1 MSNDNK
7 QYVKGRGAQIN
18 PANQF
23 FKNSKGD
30 DYDDIYPD
38 DNEEAGDNR
47 FIEVF
52 PKSIVNKVRSPDVP
66 MHYSINPYQGCEHG
80 CIYCYARPTHEYWGY
95 SAGIDFERVILVKKN
110 APELLRQTLSKKNW
124 EVQVIGLSGNTDCY
138 QPIEKKYG
146 ITRKLLEVCLEF
158 KQPVSIITK
167 NALIC
172 RDVDILKEMADL
184 GLTAVNISIT
194 TLKEGLRRVLEP
206 RTVSVKLKL
215 KTIETLSQAGIPVN
229 VMLAPIIP
237 ALNDDEIFSIA
248 KIISEHGAR
257 TMYYQVVRLNGPNEE
272 TFTDWVARNFPDRAD
287 KVLNQLREIHGGTVS
302 STRFQERMTGG
313 GVFGLNIQRQVE
325 LAKKRYGLNDSFPKL
340 RTDLFQVPGS
350 QLKLF

>member
-7 QYVKGRGAQIN
+7 QYIKGRGAQIN
-18 PANQF
+18 PVNRF

-30 DYDDIYPD
+30 DYEDIHPD
-38 DNEEAGDNR
+38 EEEGAGDTR

-52 PKSIVNKVRSPDVP
+52 PKTIVNKVGSPDVP
-66 MHYSINPYQGCEHG
+66 MYYSINPYQGCEHG

-110 APELLRQTLSKKNW
+110 APQLLRQTLSGKKW
-124 EVQVIGLSGNTDCY
+124 EVHTIGLSGNTDCY
-138 QPIEKKYG
+138 QPVEKKYG

-184 GLTAVNISIT
+184 GLVAVNISTT
-194 TLKEGLRRVLEP
+194 TLREELRRVLEP
-206 RTVSVKLKL
+206 RTASVKLKL
-215 KTIETLSQAGIPVN
+215 KTIETLSHAGIPVN

-248 KIISEHGAR
+248 KMASEHGAR

-272 TFTDWVARNFPDRAD
+272 TFTDWVKQNFPDRAD
-287 KVLNQLREIHGGTVS
+287 KVLNQLKEIHGGTVS
-302 STRFQERMTGG
+302 STRFRERMTGG
-313 GVFGLNIQRQVE
+313 GVLGINIQRQVE
-325 LAKKRYGLNDSFPKL
+325 LAKKRYGLNGSFPKL

-350 QLKLF
+350 QLRLF

>member
-1 MSNDNK
+1 VSNDNK
-7 QYVKGRGAQIN
+7 EYIKGRGAQIN
-18 PANQF
+18 PANRF
-23 FKNSKGD
+23 FKNSSGD
-30 DYDDIYPD
+30 VYDDI
-38 DNEEAGDNR
+38 NEEDEEVTENTK

-52 PKSIVNKVRSPDVP
+52 PKTIVNKVGSPDVP
-66 MHYSINPYQGCEHG
+66 MYYSLNPYQGCEHG

-95 SAGIDFERVILVKKN
+95 SAGIDFERIILVKKN

-124 EVQVIGLSGNTDCY
+124 EVHTIGLSGNTDCY

-172 RDVDILKEMADL
+172 RDIDVLKELADL
-184 GLTAVNISIT
+184 GLIAVNISVT
-194 TLKEGLRRVLEP
+194 TLKEELRRVLEP
-206 RTVSVKLKL
+206 RTASVKLKL
-215 KTIETLSQAGIPVN
+215 KTIEMLSQAGIPVN

-248 KIISEHGAR
+248 KMTAESGAR
-257 TMYYQVVRLNGPNEE
+257 TMHYQVVRLNGPNEE
-272 TFTDWVARNFPDRAD
+272 TFTDWVTQNFPNRAD
-287 KVLNQLREIHGGTVS
+287 KVLNQLREIHGGAVS
-302 STRFQERMTGG
+302 STRFRERMTGG
-313 GVFGLNIQRQVE
+313 GVLGINIQHQVE
-325 LAKKRYGLNDSFPKL
+325 LAKKRHGLNGSFPKL

-350 QLKLF
+350 QLRLF